1 MEVHMDDKFELVKSY
16 LYEMNMSIIEED
28 LKEELVVAD
37 DEENGI
43 KNLVI
48 DCEAPILVL
57 EQVIMEVPEE
67 PKDLFSFLLK
77 TNRNLVHGAFVL
89 DEDGKRILFRDTL
102 QLENLDRNELEGSIH
117 ALSLALSEYGG
128 KLLKYVH

>member
-1 MEVHMDDKFELVKSY
+1 M
-16 LYEMNMSIIEED
+16 
-28 LKEELVVAD
+28 VVD

-57 EQVIMEVPEE
+57 EQVIMNVPEKPE
-67 PKDLFSFLLK
+67 KLYKRLLQM
-77 TNRNLVHGAFVL
+77 NRYLVHGAFVL
-89 DEDGKRILFRDTL
+89 DDNSEIILFRDTL

-117 ALSLALSEYGG
+117 ALSLALSEHGAE
-128 KLLKYVH
+128 LLEHAT